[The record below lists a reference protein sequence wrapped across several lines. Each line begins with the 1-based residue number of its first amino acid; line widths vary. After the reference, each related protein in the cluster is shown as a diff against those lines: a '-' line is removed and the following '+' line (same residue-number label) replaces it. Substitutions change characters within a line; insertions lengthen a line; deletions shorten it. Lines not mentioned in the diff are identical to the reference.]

1 MMCRYMFNK
10 DCGLLCAR
18 CFGLIRLSLGV
29 LSVNIHQKDSATVL
43 HRLFVPTFGGY
54 TALPAISAQD
64 KNIHATQDRN
74 NTLRKVIIK

>member
-43 HRLFVPTFGGY
+43 DRLFVPTLGGY
-54 TALPAISAQD
+54 TALYCCSLLASD
-64 KNIHATQDRN
+64 L
-74 NTLRKVIIK
+74 LRAGP